1 MYAEAKLEMG
11 IIFNMKCVIN
21 MKQFTFSLIVFVT
34 IVSDLFS
41 NIIEQNLD
49 KLKFYHDKLI
59 AGGQMEVTIYR
70 GELNKS
76 EADSLLKTFSAMPLA
91 YDMSDKK
98 RIISNIESLLKKEN
112 SFMKKDIEHLYSPS
126 GYKCTLLQS
135 LYGINGSIND
145 KNKLITSKSKGLLYH
160 YDTNKNT
167 LSIYE
172 APATDWNSPTYFN
185 FIIINPMMLDFN
197 KLIFNN
203 TNPKQILS
211 ILPDGENSVFIEGCI
226 NSCERIHIIIRN
238 GFPCMDTSIYYKSSR
253 ERTVL
258 RNIFYRFYKNI
269 DNLDF
274 NLEYPSLV
282 LVIDSPQNN
291 GLYKVE
297 LYEITDFKL
306 LKVNDDEF
314 GIRIKKDT
322 KILTNMN

>member
-1 MYAEAKLEMG
+1 
-11 IIFNMKCVIN
+11 
-21 MKQFTFSLIVFVT
+21 MKQFTFSLIIFVT

-49 KLKFYHDKLI
+49 KLKFYHHKLI

-76 EADSLLKTFSAMPLA
+76 EADSLLKSFSEMPLA
-91 YDMSDKK
+91 YDMSDRK

-112 SFMKKDIEHLYSPS
+112 SFMKKDIRHLYSPS

-145 KNKLITSKSKGLLYH
+145 KNNLITSKSKGLLYH

-172 APATDWNSPTYFN
+172 APAADWNSPTYFN

-197 KLIFNN
+197 KL
-203 TNPKQILS
+203 
-211 ILPDGENSVFIEGCI
+211 
-226 NSCERIHIIIRN
+226 ERIHIIIRN
-238 GFPCMDTSIYYKSSR
+238 GFPCMDTSIYYKSSK
-253 ERTVL
+253 ERTIL

-269 DNLDF
+269 DNLDS

-282 LVIDSPQNN
+282 LVIDSPQNS

-297 LYEITDFKL
+297 LYEIIAFKL

-314 GIRIKKDT
+314 DIRIKKDT

>member
-1 MYAEAKLEMG
+1 MD
-11 IIFNMKCVIN
+11 IIFNMKCVIS
-21 MKQFTFSLIVFVT
+21 MKQFTFSLIIFVT

-49 KLKFYHDKLI
+49 KLKFYHHKLI

-76 EADSLLKTFSAMPLA
+76 EADSLLKSFSEMPLA
-91 YDMSDKK
+91 YDMSDRK

-112 SFMKKDIEHLYSPS
+112 SFMKKDIRHLYSPS

-145 KNKLITSKSKGLLYH
+145 KNNLITSKSKGLLYH

-172 APATDWNSPTYFN
+172 APAADWNSPTYFN

-197 KLIFNN
+197 KLISNN
-203 TNPKQILS
+203 ANPKQILS
-211 ILPDGENSVFIEGCI
+211 ILPDGENAVFIEGCI

-238 GFPCMDTSIYYKSSR
+238 GFPCMDTSIYYKSSK
-253 ERTVL
+253 ERTIL

-269 DNLDF
+269 DNLDS

-282 LVIDSPQNN
+282 LVIDSPQNS

-297 LYEITDFKL
+297 LYEIIAFKL

-314 GIRIKKDT
+314 DIRIKKDT

>member
-1 MYAEAKLEMG
+1 
-11 IIFNMKCVIN
+11 
-21 MKQFTFSLIVFVT
+21 MKQFTFSLIIFVT

-76 EADSLLKTFSAMPLA
+76 EADSLLKSFSEMPLA
-91 YDMSDKK
+91 YDMSDRK

-112 SFMKKDIEHLYSPS
+112 SFMKKDIRHLYSPS

-145 KNKLITSKSKGLLYH
+145 KNNLITSKSKGLLYH

-172 APATDWNSPTYFN
+172 APAADWNSPTYFN

-197 KLIFNN
+197 
-203 TNPKQILS
+203 
-211 ILPDGENSVFIEGCI
+211 
-226 NSCERIHIIIRN
+226 
-238 GFPCMDTSIYYKSSR
+238 
-253 ERTVL
+253 
-258 RNIFYRFYKNI
+258 
-269 DNLDF
+269 
-274 NLEYPSLV
+274 LEYPSLV
-282 LVIDSPQNN
+282 LVIDSPQNS

-297 LYEITDFKL
+297 LYEIIAFKL

-314 GIRIKKDT
+314 DIRIKKDT